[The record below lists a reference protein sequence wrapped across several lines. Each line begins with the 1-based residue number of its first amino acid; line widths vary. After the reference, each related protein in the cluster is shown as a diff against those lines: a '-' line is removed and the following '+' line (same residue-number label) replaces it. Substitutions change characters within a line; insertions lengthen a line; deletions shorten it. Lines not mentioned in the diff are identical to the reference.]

1 MKRILS
7 LLVLPALVAAGCNP
21 QESYKEVADAV
32 PAVTER
38 AKLVGMFT
46 DNTKAFNDAISGLS
60 EAQWTF
66 RESPDRWSIAE
77 VAEHIIIAEGLF
89 TGMTEGTLAGEPNAA
104 MADSVK
110 VTDEQV
116 VGMLGDRTQTF
127 DAPPQAQPTGVYK
140 TPAEAKAAFAEAR
153 AKTVEVLKT
162 DKDLRAYFAP
172 HPAIGV
178 ADPYKLLLF
187 EVAHANRHLDQIK
200 QVKADANY
208 PAAAAS

>member
-7 LLVLPALVAAGCNP
+7 LLVLPALMMAGCNP

-46 DNTKAFNDAISGLS
+46 ENTKAFNDAISGLS
-60 EAQWTF
+60 AAQWTF
-66 RESPDRWSIAE
+66 RESPDRWSIGE
-77 VAEHIIIAEGLF
+77 VAEHIIIAEKLF
-89 TGMTEGTLAGEPNAA
+89 TGMTEGTLAAEPDAS

-116 VGMLGDRTQTF
+116 VGMLADRSQTF
-127 DAPPQAQPTGVYK
+127 DAPPQAQPKGVYN

-153 AKTVEVLKT
+153 AKTAELLKT

-172 HPAIGV
+172 HPALGI
-178 ADPYKLLLF
+178 ADAYKLLLF
-187 EVAHANRHLDQIK
+187 EVAHANRHLEQVA
-200 QVKADANY
+200 QVKADPKY